1 MKYRYRTLQTS
12 YRFESCPDRMSKR
25 RIGWY
30 EDGSI
35 KHSYFRRRKHHR
47 TKRNGFCRIRWKMY
61 VAKAIKLDKAFDR
74 LSG

>member
-1 MKYRYRTLQTS
+1 
-12 YRFESCPDRMSKR
+12 MSKR

-47 TKRNGFCRIRWKMY
+47 TKRNGFRMIRWMMY
-61 VAKAIKLDKAFDR
+61 VAMAEKLNKAFDMMEIR
-74 LSG
+74 MRNNNQNQAV